1 MGNKANPRGLRLGI
15 VSDWDCTWFAT
26 ADYPKLILE
35 DRLVKGVIRSELAR
49 AGVSD
54 IRIKRKADF
63 CEVIAT
69 VARPGVIFGKSGFDL
84 DAVKKDLE
92 KKTKKKYNIVVQE
105 EKDPDLSARLVAAWV
120 TGQLERRIPF
130 RRAMKMAMQRVM
142 KAGAEGIKISC
153 SGRLGGVEIARTEWY
168 KEGKIPLHTFRAD
181 IDYAFTEAL
190 TTFGKIGVKVWIYKG
205 EILKKKDKYEEQQQ
219 PTERVRL
226 GRG

>member
-26 ADYPKLILE
+26 SDYPQLILE
-35 DRLVKGVIRSELAR
+35 DLMIKDFVKKELVR
-49 AGVSD
+49 AGVAT
-54 IRIKRKADF
+54 IRINRKSDM
-63 CEVIAT
+63 CEVVVT

-84 DAVKKDLE
+84 ESVKKELE
-92 KKTKKKYNIVVQE
+92 SRTKKKVSILVQE
-105 EKDPDLSARLVAAWV
+105 EKDPDLNAKLVGTWV
-120 TGQLERRIPF
+120 TSQLEKRVPF

-142 KAGAEGIKISC
+142 KAGAEGIKISS

-181 IDYAFTEAL
+181 IDFAFTEAL
-190 TTFGKIGVKVWIYKG
+190 TTYGKIGVKVWIYKG
-205 EILKKKDKYEEQQQ
+205 EVLKRKERMEDTQ